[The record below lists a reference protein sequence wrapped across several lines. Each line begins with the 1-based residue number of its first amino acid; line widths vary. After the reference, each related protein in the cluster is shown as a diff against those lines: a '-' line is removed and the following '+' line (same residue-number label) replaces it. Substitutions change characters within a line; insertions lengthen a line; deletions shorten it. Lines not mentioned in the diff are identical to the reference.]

1 LTLII
6 PHVASLAS
14 TSRYTTFYS
23 SLVSSFSYAV
33 ELLVRADLVTTELDG
48 EVRFWGTRSI
58 LWFLL
63 AIWMVMNMESAFAV
77 LATLLDT
84 TAAGGLARV
93 MAALE
98 FGALGPAWE
107 GLIAF
112 ELALLLLILW
122 YKRVIQRSKAQ
133 LLTEPTG

>member
-1 LTLII
+1 
-6 PHVASLAS
+6 
-14 TSRYTTFYS
+14 
-23 SLVSSFSYAV
+23 
-33 ELLVRADLVTTELDG
+33 
-48 EVRFWGTRSI
+48 
-58 LWFLL
+58 
-63 AIWMVMNMESAFAV
+63 MVMNMESAFAV